1 MKIRSAKVA
10 SIVGDMIP
18 TGLDTILVTFV
29 RITVT
34 FSFLCARTEHTEKH
48 ASDFGTSESSQLTA
62 HSSSDL

>member
-1 MKIRSAKVA
+1 MKIWSAKVA

-48 ASDFGTSESSQLTA
+48 ASDFRDFRELTA

>member
-1 MKIRSAKVA
+1 MA

-34 FSFLCARTEHTEKH
+34 FSFLARTEHTEQH
-48 ASDFGTSESSQLTA
+48 DSDFRTSGSSRLTA
-62 HSSSDL
+62 HSSGDL